1 MSHHSNGEHR
11 GGSRLRLAWVEEWMS
26 ALAQEVLPYL
36 AQRHEVTYVTAG
48 EKIPDA
54 DFVRVIREKRGRHMN
69 VAGFAL
75 SRDVNRLYR
84 DGLIDLALV
93 WASIG
98 FALRGVPFINL
109 VGGSVLAEI
118 RLAVAALPWY
128 RRAGFLTGLVHFAL
142 PEMLCNLR
150 AARVI
155 VPSSSLKS
163 DLLRLHGLSD
173 HQVLVVPHGTELT
186 LTALYDRKPAALAP
200 KILFVGR
207 LHRGKGIAAVLEEF
221 IRRRE
226 IAAEFFILGDGP
238 DRERMQN
245 AAAEDRRVK
254 LLGHVGKTD
263 LKWALAATDIFAFP
277 SFYEGFGLSLLEAM
291 ASGHACVCYDIPA
304 AREVLGDAGVRV
316 RTGDAAALVD
326 EIARLVKTPDRVAAY
341 SAQAHRRARQFS
353 WDHARRA
360 IDGIIRATAAGLGAR
375 RLVAPTQPPR
385 YTGKSFSMPES
396 GPFPR

>member
-36 AQRHEVTYVTAG
+36 AQRHEITYVTAG
-48 EKIPDA
+48 EEIPDA

-109 VGGSVLAEI
+109 VGGSVFAEI
-118 RLAVAALPWY
+118 RLAAATMPLY
-128 RRAGFLTGLVHFAL
+128 RRARFLTGLVHFAL
-142 PEMLCNLR
+142 PEILCNQR

-155 VPSSSLKS
+155 VPSAALKN
-163 DLLRLHGLSD
+163 DLTRLHGLADAKVS
-173 HQVLVVPHGTELT
+173 VVPHGSEPMHL
-186 LTALYDRKPAALAP
+186 ALYDQKSAGAAP

-207 LHRGKGIAAVLEEF
+207 LHPGKGIAAVMEEF
-221 IRRRE
+221 ARRRDIE
-226 IAAEFFILGDGP
+226 AEFLILGDGP
-238 DRERMQN
+238 DREKIQKATAVDN
-245 AAAEDRRVK
+245 RVK
-254 LLGHVGKTD
+254 LLGHVKKTD
-263 LKWALAATDIFAFP
+263 LNWALATTDIFAFP

-291 ASGHACVCYDIPA
+291 ASGHACVCYDIPS
-304 AREVLGDAGVRV
+304 AREVLGEEELLV

-326 EIARLVKTPDRVAAY
+326 EIARLVKTPGRVASY
-341 SAQAHRRARQFS
+341 SARAHRKAGQFS
-353 WDHARRA
+353 WGQSRRA
-360 IDGIIRATAAGLGAR
+360 IDRIIAETAAGVR
-375 RLVAPTQPPR
+375 IRQPFAEETVSLYR
-385 YTGKSFSMPES
+385 
-396 GPFPR
+396 